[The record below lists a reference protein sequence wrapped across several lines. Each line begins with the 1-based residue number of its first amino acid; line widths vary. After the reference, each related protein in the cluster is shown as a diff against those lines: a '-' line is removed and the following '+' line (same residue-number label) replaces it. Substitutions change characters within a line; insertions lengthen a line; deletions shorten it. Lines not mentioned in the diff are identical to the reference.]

1 MVHSSALLI
10 DTATPVAQPATSTQ
24 ASLAADISIKPRPP
38 IAAEGAVLDIAL
50 LSDLEIIV
58 HGVSGMLAPHGS
70 RIRVTTAGLHHRGRA
85 PVDLTLID
93 TSLTAPSGIVA
104 VNEALDDP
112 HAGAVVIFVR
122 EGQPVTAETAIAMG
136 CSGCVDQALGSDEL
150 VATLERIGGGETV
163 VSPSLVE
170 AADETPTAARVEP
183 WPGHWQGLSRREGET
198 LTMITR
204 GLTNLEIAEHH
215 NISINTVKSYVRSA
229 YRKIGVERRAQA
241 VRWGMKNGLLLVW

>member
-1 MVHSSALLI
+1 MLAEGPTMVHSSALLI
-10 DTATPVAQPATSTQ
+10 DTATTVAQPATATHSP
-24 ASLAADISIKPRPP
+24 ASLAM
-38 IAAEGAVLDIAL
+38 EGAVLDVAL

-70 RIRVTTAGLHHRGRA
+70 RIRMTTAGLHHRGYS

-93 TSLTAPSGIVA
+93 TSLTTPGEIVA

-112 HAGAVVIFVR
+112 RAGAVVIFVR
-122 EGQPVTAETAIAMG
+122 EGHSVTAQTAIAMG
-136 CSGCVDQALGSDEL
+136 CRGCVDQALGSDEL
-150 VATLERIGGGETV
+150 VATLECIGGGETV
-163 VSPSLVE
+163 VSPSLLE
-170 AADETPTAARVEP
+170 AADETHTSATSEP

-198 LTMITR
+198 LTMITG

-241 VRWGMKNGLLLVW
+241 VRWGMKNGLLLNW